1 MVSKRTYM
9 HPIILRS
16 TGWGLNALA
25 NISPKAAG
33 RKGFEL
39 FCRPFS
45 GKLKPHHLQFFE
57 SAKQFTVPLNQLQVQ
72 CYQWG
77 DGDITVLL
85 LHGWQSHSFRWRAYV
100 ELLVQ
105 NGYTVYAIDAP
116 GHGQSQGKQLNL
128 LLYSQLVT
136 EFVYRHAR
144 IDYLIAHSFGG
155 YASIY
160 ALHQTPGLPVQKMVL
175 MGTPC
180 SVADFMQM
188 YQQMLHL
195 KPKAQA
201 AILQHFVERIGFLP
215 EHFEAAN
222 LVTAFTKPVLFVHDV
237 EDADAPY
244 HQVAAMHK
252 LWQNATLLTT
262 NGLGHEL
269 KSTELA
275 HQVLAYLES

>member
-1 MVSKRTYM
+1 M
-9 HPIILRS
+9 HPFIMRS
-16 TGWGLNALA
+16 AGWGLNTLAAL
-25 NISPKAAG
+25 SPAAAG
-33 RKGFEL
+33 KKGFEL
-39 FCRPFS
+39 FCRPFR
-45 GKLKPHHLQFFE
+45 GKLKAHHLQFLQ
-57 SAKQFTVPLNQLQVQ
+57 SARQFTVPLNNEWVQ

-77 DGDITVLL
+77 DGDKTVLL

-100 ELLVQ
+100 DLLVQ
-105 NGYTVYAIDAP
+105 HGYTVYALDAP
-116 GHGQSQGKQLNL
+116 GHGLSKGNQLNL

-136 EFVYRHAR
+136 EFLYRHAR
-144 IDYLIAHSFGG
+144 IDHLIAHSFGG

-180 SVADFMQM
+180 SVADFMNM
-188 YQQMLHL
+188 YEQMLGL
-195 KPKAQA
+195 KPKTKE
-201 AILQHFVERIGFLP
+201 AILQYFVDRIGHLP

-222 LVTAFTKPVLFVHDV
+222 LVQTFTKPVLFVHDT

-252 LWQNATLLTT
+252 LWHNATLLTT
-262 NGLGHEL
+262 DGLGHEL

-275 HQVLAYLES
+275 HQVLAYLEEA